1 MHVWLSGCR
10 PAASG
15 PPGFHTTARELQT
28 CIFEGPGA
36 SNTTKIPREDPPER
50 HKKSEMVAGEG
61 EKARNFGPP
70 TLRGPTLRG
79 TEGCLFFCFFIFLFC
94 FLKKKAKRKS
104 DWPKSVKQ
112 RLATVG
118 LAKVGISRI
127 AVGVVS
133 RSQRFWQ
140 SIFLHL
146 VHPDI
151 MIKEFIIAHR
161 KRQYQFHK
169 QLGQGPLSQKQQ
181 QISELQFDKFPVP
194 QSFLCWKLKFKS
206 EVTTF
211 SIGGPVVE
219 SGDGRLIGGIEILA
233 INCWTELSKMRCSVQ
248 EMLLL

>member
-127 AVGVVS
+127 AVGSCLTFPTFLAIDFLAFGSSRHHDQGIHHCSPKETVS
-133 RSQRFWQ
+133 
-140 SIFLHL
+140 
-146 VHPDI
+146 
-151 MIKEFIIAHR
+151 
-161 KRQYQFHK
+161 
-169 QLGQGPLSQKQQ
+169 
-181 QISELQFDKFPVP
+181 VP
-194 QSFLCWKLKFKS
+194 QAIGTGTSFTKA
-206 EVTTF
+206 TANIGA
-211 SIGGPVVE
+211 SI
-219 SGDGRLIGGIEILA
+219 
-233 INCWTELSKMRCSVQ
+233 
-248 EMLLL
+248 

>member
-1 MHVWLSGCR
+1 MKKREIL
-10 PAASG
+10 G
-15 PPGFHTTARELQT
+15 PPPFGAPPFGAPKGVCSSMFFHLL
-28 CIFEGPGA
+28 
-36 SNTTKIPREDPPER
+36 
-50 HKKSEMVAGEG
+50 V
-61 EKARNFGPP
+61 
-70 TLRGPTLRG
+70 
-79 TEGCLFFCFFIFLFC
+79 LFFEEEGQ
-94 FLKKKAKRKS
+94 KK
-104 DWPKSVKQ
+104 
-112 RLATVG
+112 VG
-118 LAKVGISRI
+118 LAQICQTKIGHSRFGQSRYQPNRSGSCLTFPTFLAIDFLAFGSSRHHDQGIHHCS
-127 AVGVVS
+127 
-133 RSQRFWQ
+133 
-140 SIFLHL
+140 L
-146 VHPDI
+146 
-151 MIKEFIIAHR
+151 